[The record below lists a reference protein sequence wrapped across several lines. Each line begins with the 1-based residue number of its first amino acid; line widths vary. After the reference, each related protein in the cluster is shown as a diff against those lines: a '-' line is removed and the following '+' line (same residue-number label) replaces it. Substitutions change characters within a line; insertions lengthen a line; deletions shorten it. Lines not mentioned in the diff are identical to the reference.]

1 MFKIAFYKGITKS
14 IGGISKAKW
23 KGSKIMKCSHNSLK
37 FLAVTDYRGY
47 IEKLYQCEDC
57 GIPISDFGTEKEL
70 CLYQESKNY
79 NEMLV
84 KQNAIIGNDIRK
96 YL

>member
-1 MFKIAFYKGITKS
+1 MK
-14 IGGISKAKW
+14 
-23 KGSKIMKCSHNSLK
+23 KCSHNNIK
-37 FLAVTDYRGY
+37 FLAVTDFRGY

-70 CLYQESKNY
+70 SLFKERQNCR
-79 NEMLV
+79 EMIV
-84 KQNAIIGNDIRK
+84 KQKAIIGNDIRK